1 MAKLLNLGTLVP
13 AVKQVQIGG
22 KQYPIV
28 EMSVGLFAEIKRFE
42 GSEIESMSIAD
53 QVAAYAVLVQKLIP
67 SLPQNVL
74 DDLSVINLQQIFT
87 FALNVADETNEAAAG
102 DEVK

>member
-1 MAKLLNLGTLVP
+1 MAKLLNLDTLVP

-53 QVAAYAVLVQKLIP
+53 QVAAYAVLVQADSLSAAECVGRSLRYQP
-67 SLPQNVL
+67 SANFHLR
-74 DDLSVINLQQIFT
+74 T
-87 FALNVADETNEAAAG
+87 ERCG
-102 DEVK
+102 

>member
-1 MAKLLNLGTLVP
+1 MAKLLNLDTLVP

-42 GSEIESMSIAD
+42 GSEIDSMSIAD

-67 SLPQNVL
+67 LPQNVL